1 MNFFFWFWDDE
12 NNKEKV
18 KNIKIKN
25 LLKIKKIIKKKKERA
40 TNNKERKFYTY
51 WKVID
56 NWEINDR
63 YKIIVVVVAV
73 AR

>member
-1 MNFFFWFWDDE
+1 MIFFWFWDDE

-25 LLKIKKIIKKKKERA
+25 LLKIKKIKKKRA